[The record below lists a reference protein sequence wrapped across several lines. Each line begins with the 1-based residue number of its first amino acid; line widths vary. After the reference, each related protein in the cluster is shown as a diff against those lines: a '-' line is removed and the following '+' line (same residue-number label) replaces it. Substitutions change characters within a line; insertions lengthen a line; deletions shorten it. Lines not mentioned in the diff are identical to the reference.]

1 MSREKAILNWKRLA
15 GKAYIRFGE
24 IKWPDPYEPISCIPN
39 NIYRNHIKRVFGHGE
54 EIFIGRETMHERIK
68 NLIYYFDHIK
78 L

>member
-15 GKAYIRFGE
+15 GKAYIRFCE
-24 IKWPDPYEPISCIPN
+24 IRWPDPYEPISCIPN
-39 NIYRNHIKRVFGHGE
+39 DIYRNHIKRVFGHGE